1 MKRYGRGLSPP
12 QDGGINNI
20 VVVQMLVPVK
30 PSEKENRFTK

>member
-12 QDGGINNI
+12 RTGGISII